1 MISME
6 TISNQHKFAGNPR
19 KMSAKEKTQ
28 LKKHLETL
36 GDLSGVIFDVN
47 SKSFVG
53 GNQRSDIF
61 DGAPI
66 EITERFDEPTK
77 NKTVAHGFIL
87 YNGEKFAYREVAFTE
102 SEFREACIVANNDGG
117 EFDLEILSGW
127 DEIELEDWG
136 FDVSVFEDMEPE
148 PTEGLT
154 GDDEIPEPEEP
165 ICKTGDLWQLGRHR
179 LLCGDATKKE
189 DVERLM
195 DGNKADMVFTDPPY
209 GMNLDT
215 DYTTMGAKS
224 QKHKKVIGDDKPFV
238 WFDIG
243 AKEQFWF
250 GADYYIETI
259 QRDYDNLGS
268 WFVWD
273 KYPTDQNDKRFGSA
287 FELIWS
293 KQNHQRKIIRIGS
306 LNVGHHKREAIVHPT
321 QKPSD
326 LICKFLEDYSTA
338 GQIIWDGFLGSGST
352 LIACEKTNRKCYGM
366 EIDPHY
372 CDVIIKRWEDY
383 TGEKAVKL

>member
-1 MISME
+1 MKLSSIKL
-6 TISNQHKFAGNPR
+6 NPDNPR
-19 KMSAKEKTQ
+19 QIKDAKFEA
-28 LKKHLETL
+28 LKKSIEEYPEMMALRPI
-36 GDLSGVIFDVN
+36 VIDDKDIVI
-47 SKSFVG
+47 G
-53 GNQRSDIF
+53 GNMRLRALRDLGFKEVPDEWILKSNELTEEQRRHFIAVDNVSFGEWDW
-61 DGAPI
+61 
-66 EITERFDEPTK
+66 DE
-77 NKTVAHGFIL
+77 
-87 YNGEKFAYREVAFTE
+87 
-102 SEFREACIVANNDGG
+102 
-117 EFDLEILSGW
+117 LSGW
-127 DEIELEDWG
+127 DAGELTDWG
-136 FDVSVFEDMEPE
+136 VDLPVDFEDDESKD
-148 PTEGLT
+148 GLT

-352 LIACEKTNRKCYGM
+352 LIAAEKTNRKCYGM

-372 CDVIIKRWEDY
+372 CDVIIKRFEDY
-383 TGEKAVKL
+383 TGEKAVKI